1 MNETEK
7 RIYELRETINRHR
20 RLYHELDNP
29 EISDYEYDLLFRELT
44 DLENKN
50 PEYITPDSPTRQAGY
65 TPAARFSKV
74 THEVYM
80 GSLNDVFSFDE
91 LESFI
96 SKTDEDAGTPIEF
109 SVEEKIDGLSVSI
122 IYENGV
128 LISAATR
135 GDGYVGEDVTDNIRT
150 IKSLPKRIS
159 YDGLLEIRGETYMP
173 LSSFEALNAERAEN
187 DEQLFA
193 NPRNAA
199 AGSLRQLD
207 ARITAKRN
215 LKVFIFNIQR
225 CEKQFS
231 RHSEGLEFLKSLGFD
246 VVNHTVTSDPEKIK
260 EFVNNIGESRGQ
272 LGYLIDGAVIK
283 ADLLSDRIRLG
294 ETANTPRWAVAYKFP
309 PEEKETVLRHI
320 DVNVGRTGVLTPYA
334 MFDPVHLAG
343 TTVSKATLHNA
354 DNISGKD
361 IRVGDTI
368 IVRKAGEIIP
378 EILGVNLSKR
388 PEDTIPYKMPENCPS
403 CGSSVT
409 REEGEAAFRCL
420 NPACPA
426 QLHRNLVHF
435 VSTNAMNIVG
445 LGEKLLLKLINE
457 NLVANCAD
465 IYKLKASELAKLER
479 MGEKSAANII
489 QSIKNSKTR
498 GLDKL
503 IYALGIRE
511 VGEKAAKSLAVHLR
525 DIEKFFES
533 DEEELTG
540 VEDIGEIT
548 AHNVIEYFKNP
559 ETRVIVDELKSFGVL
574 TVLEKT
580 ESELPDMFSGM
591 TFVLTGTLAS
601 LKRSEAESMIESRGG
616 KTSSSVS
623 KKTNYLLAGT
633 DPGSKYT
640 KAQTLGI
647 KIIDEAEFMRMIG
660 LKQE

>member
-7 RIYELRETINRHR
+7 RINELRETINRHR
-20 RLYHELDNP
+20 RLYHELDKP
-29 EISDYEYDLLFRELT
+29 EITDYEYDLLFRELT
-44 DLENKN
+44 ELENKN

-65 TPAARFSKV
+65 KPAARFSKV
-74 THEVYM
+74 NHEVYM
-80 GSLNDVFSFDE
+80 GSLNDVFSFNE

-109 SVEEKIDGLSVSI
+109 SVEEKVDGLSVSI

-150 IKSLPKRIS
+150 IKTLPKRIN
-159 YDGLLEIRGETYMP
+159 YDGLLDIRGETYMP
-173 LSSFEALNAERAEN
+173 LSSFEALNADRA
-187 DEQLFA
+187 DKGEQLFA

-207 ARITAKRN
+207 ARITAERN
-215 LKVFIFNIQR
+215 LDVLVFNIQR

-231 RHSEGLEFLKSLGFD
+231 RHSEGLEFLSSLGFD
-246 VVNHTVTSDPEKIK
+246 VINHTVTADPEKIK
-260 EFVNNIGESRGQ
+260 EIVINIGESRGQ

-334 MFDPVHLAG
+334 MFDPIHLAG

-354 DNISGKD
+354 DYILSRD
-361 IRVGDTI
+361 IRVSDTI

-388 PEDTIPYKMPENCPS
+388 PENTISYKMPEDCPS
-403 CGSSVT
+403 CGAPVT

-426 QLHRNLVHF
+426 QLHRNLLHF

-457 NLVANCAD
+457 NMVSNCAD
-465 IYKLKASELAKLER
+465 IYKLKMDELAKLDR

-489 QSIKNSKTR
+489 QSIENSKTR

-511 VGEKAAKSLAVHLR
+511 VGEKAAKSLAVQLR
-525 DIEKFFES
+525 DIENFFIS
-533 DEEELTG
+533 NEEELIE

-559 ETRVIVDELKSFGVL
+559 ETRVIIDELKSYGVL
-574 TVLEKT
+574 TVIEN
-580 ESELPDMFSGM
+580 SDSGQPDTFSGM
-591 TFVLTGTLAS
+591 TFVLTGTLPT
-601 LKRSEAESMIESRGG
+601 LTRSEAQALIESRGG
-616 KTSSSVS
+616 KTASSVS
-623 KKTNYLLAGT
+623 KKTDYLLAGS
-633 DPGSKYT
+633 DPGSKHT
-640 KAQTLGI
+640 KAQSLGI
-647 KIIDEAEFMRMIG
+647 KIIDEAEF
-660 LKQE
+660 KQMLNLEQN

>member
-7 RIYELRETINRHR
+7 RIYALRETINRHR
-20 RLYHELDNP
+20 RLYHELDSP

-65 TPAARFSKV
+65 TPAAKFSKV

-80 GSLNDVFSFDE
+80 GSLNDVFSFEE

-96 SKTDEDAGTPIEF
+96 LKTDEDAGTTIEF

-159 YDGLLEIRGETYMP
+159 YEGLLEIRGETYMP

-187 DEQLFA
+187 GEQLFA

-207 ARITAKRN
+207 ARITAERN
-215 LKVFIFNIQR
+215 LDVIVFNIQR

-231 RHSEGLEFLKSLGFD
+231 RHSEGLEFLNYLGFD
-246 VVNHTVTSDPEKIK
+246 VVNHTVTSNPEKIK

-272 LGYLIDGAVIK
+272 LGYLIDGAVVK

-361 IRVGDTI
+361 IRIGDTI

-388 PEDTIPYKMPENCPS
+388 PENAIPYKIPENCPS
-403 CGSSVT
+403 CGSPVT
-409 REEGEAAFRCL
+409 REEGEAAIRCL

-457 NLVANCAD
+457 KLVANCAD
-465 IYKLKASELAKLER
+465 IYKLKASELSELDR

-489 QSIKNSKTR
+489 QSIENSKTR

-511 VGEKAAKSLAVHLR
+511 VGEKAAKSLAVQLR
-525 DIEKFFES
+525 DIEKIFES
-533 DEEELTG
+533 DEDNLTATQ
-540 VEDIGEIT
+540 DIGEVT
-548 AHNVIEYFKNP
+548 AHNVIEYFKKP
-559 ETRVIVDELKSFGVL
+559 ETRVIIDELKSFGVL
-574 TVLEKT
+574 TVLEDT

-591 TFVLTGTLAS
+591 TFVLTGTLSS
-601 LKRSEAESMIESRGG
+601 LTRNEAEAIIENCGG

-623 KKTNYLLAGT
+623 KKTDYLLAGT

-640 KAQTLGI
+640 KAQSLGI
-647 KIIDEAEFMRMIG
+647 KVIDEAEFKRMIES
-660 LKQE
+660 KQD

>member
-445 LGEKLLLKLINE
+445 LGEKLLMKLINE

-548 AHNVIEYFKNP
+548 AHNVIEYFINP

>member
-74 THEVYM
+74 THEIYM

-231 RHSEGLEFLKSLGFD
+231 RHSEGFEFLNSLGFD

-334 MFDPVHLAG
+334 MFEPVHLAG

-465 IYKLKASELAKLER
+465 IYKLKASELAELER

-489 QSIKNSKTR
+489 QSIENSKTR

-559 ETRVIVDELKSFGVL
+559 ETRVIVDKLKSFGVL

>member
-445 LGEKLLLKLINE
+445 LGEKLLLKLINK